1 MTPTDRTSEIEAF
14 FADFEQASAREGWAH
29 YGDLFLADF
38 MNIDPSTAAP
48 LARDDLIAFLPLRRS
63 VFERAGAT
71 GTRLAG
77 VQVRTLD
84 TVHALASTRWDV
96 LFDHDHPP
104 VTLETTFLLRHE
116 DRWRIAVY
124 LNHHSLLELLAST
137 APEVGRVRH
146 EQ

>member
-14 FADFEQASAREGWAH
+14 FADFERASTREDWAH

-38 MNIDPSTAAP
+38 MNMDPSAAAP
-48 LARDDLIAFLPLRRS
+48 LARDDLIAFLPMRRS

-71 GTRLAG
+71 GTRLAS

-84 TVHALASTRWDV
+84 GIHALASTTWDV
-96 LFDHDHPP
+96 MFDHDRPP
-104 VTLETTFLLRHE
+104 VTLDTTFLLRHD

-124 LNHHSLLELLAST
+124 LNHHSLPELLAST
-137 APEVGRVRH
+137 TP
-146 EQ
+146 